1 MIISNYPVY
10 NTKITTRKSDQFITE
25 QTINNCQPKDDPYI
39 GIIKQRFLKSHYHPP
54 KDENKQC

>member
-1 MIISNYPVY
+1 M

-54 KDENKQC
+54 KDENKHC